1 MKLKLTNALLL
12 SGAVAFGAVQTA
24 VAGGDECHDDK
35 SLKHH
40 STSTMHKSDSGV
52 RLSKLMDAKIKSSD
66 GESLGEI
73 EDVIVEPGTGEIK
86 FAIVGKGG
94 FLGLGEKLVPVP
106 WQAINAK
113 SDKEFSINLDSE
125 KLKTAPTAKDK
136 TFAQLND
143 PSHTATIYQFYSVP
157 AGGSADSADMQSGR
171 SSSSS
176 SSLESETDSDVGSSS
191 NVEDTTELDSSSSNP
206 DHKE

>member
-35 SLKHH
+35 SLK
-40 STSTMHKSDSGV
+40 STMHKSDSGV
-52 RLSKLMDAKIKSSD
+52 RLSKLMDAKVKSSD
-66 GESLGEI
+66 GESVGEI

-94 FLGLGEKLVPVP
+94 VLGLGEKLVPVP

-136 TFAQLND
+136 TFAQFND

-157 AGGSADSADMQSGR
+157 TGGSDDSAEMQSGR

-176 SSLESETDSDVGSSS
+176 SSLESELKTDSDVGSSS
-191 NVEDTTELDSSSSNP
+191 DVEDSMDLDSSSSEP